1 MSPSCGEVER
11 VLGQFDEL
19 VRDAIAG
26 DRTAFAR
33 LLGGEAPT
41 AYRAALAILRSPEL
55 AQEAVQEAA
64 IRAWQQLPTLR
75 APAAWPWWFRRLAVR
90 VALDEHRRARYSRE
104 VRLTSTDIGGGDP
117 DPMGGADDRLSLLSA
132 FARLSADDRVL
143 LALRFQ
149 SDLTVPDVARTL
161 GIRLGTTK
169 ARLHRAIGRLRA
181 ELRDDV

>member
-1 MSPSCGEVER
+1 VET

-26 DRTAFAR
+26 DRTAFAS
-33 LLGGEAPT
+33 LLDGEAPT

-104 VRLTSTDIGGGDP
+104 VRLTTTDFGADP
-117 DPMGGADDRLSLLSA
+117 DPMGGADNRLSLLGA

-161 GIRLGTTK
+161 GIRIGTTK
-169 ARLHRAIGRLRA
+169 ARLHRAIARLRA
-181 ELRDDV
+181 ELRDDL